1 MKSALVLLALLSFLT
16 KFSALGL
23 PRVDYNQFAKSL
35 DKKLPHGLFYV
46 ISIDIVADDY
56 DIMQRYIFVYVDI
69 SYVMGCCP
77 TITKDSSEISASGCE
92 VRIKIVINI
101 TSSGKESTQVM
112 QNCTA
117 EDHKF
122 M

>member
-1 MKSALVLLALLSFLT
+1 MKTAFVLLVLFSFLI

-35 DKKLPHGLFYV
+35 DKKLPHGKLFYV
-46 ISIDIVADDY
+46 NSSFNYVGLLILYIVHADINEY
-56 DIMQRYIFVYVDI
+56 DVT
-69 SYVMGCCP
+69 GCCP
-77 TITKDSSEISASGCE
+77 TIVKGSSEISASGCE
-92 VRIKIVINI
+92 VQVNVVINVI
-101 TSSGKESTQVM
+101 PGSGKESTQVM